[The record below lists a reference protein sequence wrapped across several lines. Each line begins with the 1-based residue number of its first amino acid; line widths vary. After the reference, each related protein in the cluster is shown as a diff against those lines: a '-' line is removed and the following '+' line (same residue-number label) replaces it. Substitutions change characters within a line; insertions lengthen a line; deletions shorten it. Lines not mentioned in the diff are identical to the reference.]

1 MPTNPS
7 TKLRTSFAEIIFDQ
21 ASHSYTYH
29 GAPLTSVSRI
39 VSQLKPPFDRE
50 GIAAK
55 TAIKRGV
62 GVATVLAEWDKARD
76 MSMARGKRVHE
87 WIAQRLLDR
96 LPAQTDMFL
105 ALNQRLPEM
114 DAFERFWNEKPNET
128 PVIQVEWV
136 VGDAELEIAGTVDAV
151 LNGPYQQ
158 PSIFD
163 WKTGKDFK
171 TENRFQK
178 LLPPFD
184 DLDDCDLSSYSLQ
197 LSLYRLIVER
207 NTPNHLGDSYIVH
220 LTSEGEYIIHKALD
234 LRERLLNYL
243 TQSPKGTR
251 KA

>member
-76 MSMARGKRVHE
+76 MSMAKGTRVHE
-87 WIAQRLLDR
+87 WIARKLMGKEE
-96 LPAQTDMFL
+96 PPQTDMFL
-105 ALNQRLPEM
+105 ALNQQLPEM
-114 DAFERFWNEKPNET
+114 NAFDRFWTEKPNET

-136 VGDAELEIAGTVDAV
+136 VGDAELGIAGTVDAV

-163 WKTGKDFK
+163 WKTGKEFK
-171 TENRFQK
+171 TENLFQK

-207 NTPNHLGDSYIVH
+207 NSDNQLRDSYIVH
-220 LTSEGEYIIHKALD
+220 LTSEGEYIIHRALD

-243 TQSPKGTR
+243 TQRS
-251 KA
+251 